1 MSNFLA
7 SNLTLKRLVFIALV
21 IVSVSIT
28 IDLLSAWGDQKLFK
42 DLRINSTP
50 TLKASGYTDSI
61 PSKSEKATHL
71 NNVDTVDVS
80 QNYK

>member
-1 MSNFLA
+1 M
-7 SNLTLKRLVFIALV
+7 VFIALA
-21 IVSVSIT
+21 IVSVSLT

-61 PSKSEKATHL
+61 PSKSEKATQI
-71 NNVDTVDVS
+71 NNVDTMAVS
-80 QNYK
+80 HNYK